1 MKKLMQESAISTD
14 IEELNSI
21 FTGSRSYLEEKDA
34 NLIKDIVTGKNNN
47 VFVTAVKLKNSNFN
61 PEGDTLLEDDTAVAF
76 VVYNKQNDYTMVI
89 SDFEITEEKS
99 KIMQGNNVLYVNCK
113 TIKDKESSEWAD
125 IISAINTYLR
135 SGDVN
140 TNVIA
145 NSIVA
150 CIDPD
155 LCISCNSDEAN
166 TNELARRIIKEMC
179 YSYLKTGRKDMIK
192 TTTLTAKDYNQQ
204 VQTRQ
209 MREREGR

>member
-1 MKKLMQESAISTD
+1 
-14 IEELNSI
+14 
-21 FTGSRSYLEEKDA
+21 
-34 NLIKDIVTGKNNN
+34 
-47 VFVTAVKLKNSNFN
+47 
-61 PEGDTLLEDDTAVAF
+61 
-76 VVYNKQNDYTMVI
+76 MVI

-179 YSYLKTGRKDMIK
+179 FSLTVLNRSLLIYGKSTEYMKNLYYLSCG
-192 TTTLTAKDYNQQ
+192 
-204 VQTRQ
+204 QTV
-209 MREREGR
+209 EL